1 MRIINKFTELDLLER
16 LFPVCRQCQHMGF
29 PLNVPLITRRFGN
42 QLLIVDYR
50 AKLKCAKC
58 GSKHVAINLVSNMDR
73 PDLDHSLPVH
83 YSDDLATG
91 CIIKDRGYVLP
102 FAGYVS

>member
-1 MRIINKFTELDLLER
+1 
-16 LFPVCRQCQHMGF
+16 MGF

-58 GSKHVAINLVSNMDR
+58 GSKHVEINLVSNMDR

-102 FAGYVS
+102 FAGYVSWAYDLLPQLTATAVGASVLHLIV